1 MAHQFTSGVFL
12 NNQSAW
18 HRLGTVLDGTLPA
31 REAFRIA
38 QADFTVAGR
47 LLYDADMR
55 PIEGYQAITR
65 TDSGTVLSVMNQTYT
80 LVQNEQLIRVAE
92 ALHEDATMDAVCVLA
107 EGRKVTF
114 TARIRAAEGDVL
126 RGDTVQQYL
135 VGCTSHDGSIA
146 FQVLFSPIRV
156 VCQNTLSAA
165 LGHAAQSSQKG
176 KICRIRH
183 TRNANAL
190 IAQLPGLIDLQ
201 RQRFTGGL
209 AELRAM
215 AATPCT
221 ATQFRSYIEGV
232 FADQLSGT
240 INDKRGDRSS
250 ARARQVEDLPA
261 WESLAH
267 KFHGRA
273 TGSDIPGVKGS
284 VWGAYQAVTEFLSHD
299 AGRAKDP
306 TEAARQRLE
315 SLYWG
320 QGAQMLTR
328 AHDLALSATRA

>member
-12 NNQSAW
+12 HNQSAW
-18 HRLGTVLDGTLPA
+18 HKLGTVLDGTLPA

-47 LLYDADMR
+47 PIYDADMR
-55 PIEGYQAITR
+55 PIDGYQAVTR
-65 TDSGTVLSVMNQTYT
+65 TDTGQTLSVMTGTYT

-114 TARIRAAEGDVL
+114 TARIRQAEGDVL
-126 RGDTVQQYL
+126 RGDPVQQYL

-165 LGHAAQSSQKG
+165 LGQASRSGKG
-176 KICRIRH
+176 GKVCRIRH

-190 IAQLPGLIDLQ
+190 IAQLPGLIDVQ
-201 RQRFTGGL
+201 RQQFTGGL

-221 ATQFRSYIEGV
+221 AAQFRAYVEGV
-232 FADQLSGT
+232 FAEQLAGT
-240 INDKRGDRSS
+240 VNDCRGDAST
-250 ARARQVEDLPA
+250 ARPRTLEDLPA
-261 WESLAH
+261 WDSLAN
-267 KFHGRA
+267 KFHGHA
-273 TGSDIPGVKGS
+273 IGADIPGVRGS
-284 VWGAYQAVTEFLSHD
+284 YWGAYQALTEFLSHE
-299 AGRAKDP
+299 AGRTKDP

-320 QGAQMLTR
+320 QGAQALNR
-328 AHDLALSATRA
+328 GHELALAATRA

>member
-1 MAHQFTSGVFL
+1 MSHQFTSGVFL
-12 NNQSAW
+12 HNQSAW

-31 REAFRIA
+31 REAFRVA

-47 LLYDADMR
+47 PIYDADMR
-55 PIEGYQAITR
+55 PIDGYQAITR
-65 TDSGTVLSVMNQTYT
+65 TDTGQTLSVMNRTYT
-80 LVQNEQLIRVAE
+80 LVQNEQLIRLAE

-114 TARIRAAEGDVL
+114 TARIRQAEGDVL
-126 RGDTVQQYL
+126 RGDPVQQYL
-135 VGCTSHDGSIA
+135 VGCTSHDGSLA

-165 LGHAAQSSQKG
+165 LGQAASSRQSG

-183 TRNANAL
+183 TRNANSL
-190 IAQLPGLIDLQ
+190 IAQLPALIDVQ
-201 RQRFTGGL
+201 RQQFTGGL

-221 ATQFRSYIEGV
+221 AAQFRAYVEGV
-232 FADQLSGT
+232 FAEQLSGT
-240 INDKRGDRSS
+240 VNDRRGEPRT
-250 ARARQVEDLPA
+250 ARARQLEDLPA
-261 WESLAH
+261 WDSLAN
-267 KFHGRA
+267 KFHGA
-273 TGSDIPGVKGS
+273 AIGSNIPGVRGS
-284 VWGAYQAVTEFLSHD
+284 YWGAYQALTEYLSHE

-320 QGAQMLTR
+320 QGAQALTR
-328 AHDLALSATRA
+328 GHALALAATRA